1 RRSSIQRWRR
11 LSRKR
16 RLSWRHA
23 GKTSGTAGDAGT
35 ISHDTEVSADAEEK
49 EGETQWP
56 TKRLEINNYL
66 QRREQNQR
74 WREGSRF

>member
-1 RRSSIQRWRR
+1 MGEEPNDEEGLRE
-11 LSRKR
+11 
-16 RLSWRHA
+16 
-23 GKTSGTAGDAGT
+23 GSGTAGDAGT